1 MAGVSFPFSTDPRI
15 RRPDEVPDL
24 REWTLQDAMIYIDG
38 VPIRNLPE
46 GNFYANVSWPDGRSY
61 TGPIADGV
69 LEGEGASVVIPP
81 RDVYT

>member
-1 MAGVSFPFSTDPRI
+1 MIKTAFEKAKISLSLTILCV
-15 RRPDEVPDL
+15 RRQIGTSL
-24 REWTLQDAMIYIDG
+24 FFRS
-38 VPIRNLPE
+38 LPE

-61 TGPIADGV
+61 TGPIAEGV